1 MYMFLNFNLNNL
13 YNKKNSRKLII
24 LGVILLAVG
33 AYCLSRKTVGVNVF
47 SWGIAIAFLY
57 GAWLKLKDF
66 NELSRY
72 ADKSKIKKARNIS
85 IILFIIALLLF
96 IFPKYI
102 NMALSIALGAYILYY
117 EMSRYLRNRRYST
130 YYFGTWNMLK
140 IVIAVL
146 LIVSPLFLTKFLVS
160 ILSFIAII
168 FGINFMTTGI
178 KLRNGERF

>member
-1 MYMFLNFNLNNL
+1 M
-13 YNKKNSRKLII
+13 II

-33 AYCLSRKTVGVNVF
+33 AYCLSKKTIGVNVF
-47 SWGIAIAFLY
+47 SWGIGIAFLY

-66 NELSRY
+66 NELNRY
-72 ADKSKIKKARNIS
+72 ADKVEVKRARNTS
-85 IILFIIALLLF
+85 IILFVIALLLF
-96 IFPKYI
+96 IFPKYV

-117 EMSRYLRNRRYST
+117 EMSRYLKNRRYST
-130 YYFGTWNMLK
+130 YYFGAWNIIK
-140 IVIAVL
+140 VVIGVL
-146 LIVSPLFLTKFLVS
+146 LILSPLFLTKFLVS